1 MLLPSRSAQGRL
13 PLLYLLNGWISF
25 SLPSYF
31 YNLAYYKITSYCWFW
46 FACILVGHSR
56 FKFFCIIIVCLIS
69 ESLSWADTR
78 RVLMLLH
85 DSRSS
90 RLIVSGKT
98 GRTLYV
104 CSTLKQFPAL
114 CEPRDLM
121 GPVSEPSVSHFTPP
135 YTSFF
140 KMFFPSVLS
149 FPHVITFAI
158 GSDKN
163 SWQHISV
170 LPCMLNAHPISSLF
184 HRRRNV
190 CQSAGLPHAL
200 KPLFFFRV

>member
-1 MLLPSRSAQGRL
+1 
-13 PLLYLLNGWISF
+13 
-25 SLPSYF
+25 
-31 YNLAYYKITSYCWFW
+31 
-46 FACILVGHSR
+46 
-56 FKFFCIIIVCLIS
+56 
-69 ESLSWADTR
+69 
-78 RVLMLLH
+78 MLLH

-104 CSTLKQFPAL
+104 FSTLKQFPAL

-200 KPLFFFRV
+200 KPLFFFSECERGICIGVGRDLHSRFCGLLKCCTCLLYLM